1 MSHQSKP
8 TKISSAFIP
17 EAAVSLLH
25 SPQGQRNVLNTISS
39 YTFSRKPGWEG
50 LAAAHFHGLILPFA
64 GTAAAESPF
73 QSWECILGVPAHASP
88 CSHLLSAC
96 TSCPGPAAVGEAGF
110 ALHWVCV
117 HRCSMIPSPWRWTEL
132 CTSNSPSLTKSRE
145 RAAELGALVPLLRT
159 RA

>member
-73 QSWECILGVPAHASP
+73 QSRECILGVPTRASP
-88 CSHLLSAC
+88 CSHLLC
-96 TSCPGPAAVGEAGF
+96 THKLPPSCSSGRGWICPALG
-110 ALHWVCV
+110 VC
-117 HRCSMIPSPWRWTEL
+117 P
-132 CTSNSPSLTKSRE
+132 
-145 RAAELGALVPLLRT
+145 
-159 RA
+159 